1 MNAKEK
7 AIGVFDS
14 GLGGISVL
22 RDLKR
27 FMPHEHYLYYGDS
40 SFAPYG
46 EKTREEITKRCE
58 EICAFF
64 IHQGVKAIVIACNTA
79 TSACV
84 KELRE
89 EYPNLPIIG
98 MEPAVKVAVDGKENQ
113 NVLVM
118 ATRFTLK
125 EKKFENLLSRYS
137 EQHVIYRQPCPE
149 LVELVEHDE
158 LDQQDKVEN
167 TLREYFS
174 HYDMDEIDSIVL
186 GCTHFIFF
194 KETIRK
200 LCGDRIQIVDGNAGT
215 IRHVKE
221 LLAEKNELCDDTKQ
235 GSIQIFNSSKDP
247 YYKTLSQKLLESTL
261 GL

>member
-1 MNAKEK
+1 MHVIRQQA
-7 AIGVFDS
+7 
-14 GLGGISVL
+14 LVL
-22 RDLKR
+22 
-27 FMPHEHYLYYGDS
+27 
-40 SFAPYG
+40 
-46 EKTREEITKRCE
+46 
-58 EICAFF
+58 
-64 IHQGVKAIVIACNTA
+64 
-79 TSACV
+79 

-137 EQHVIYRQPCPE
+137 KQHVIYRQPCPE

-158 LDQQDKVEN
+158 LDQQDKVE
-167 TLREYFS
+167 THFVSIFHIMIWMRLTV
-174 HYDMDEIDSIVL
+174 IVL